1 MKKRMSP
8 RRKKIRLL
16 ALLLLGVLFLFS
28 GQTAVGEEYNSVEEA
43 LEQEVEEQF
52 SALDTEL
59 FEEFLAQLDE
69 NTRSLYGG
77 LTLEELVGEVL
88 AGQAGNAE
96 EFFDQIFQ
104 LLLSRLLAFLPSLI
118 SVIMIALLGGLL
130 NGMRARFLGKNTG
143 EIVHFVCYLSI
154 VLIVISVLIPLMN
167 LAGNTVQTLRD
178 LMNLLFPLI
187 LTLMTASGGVMSG
200 NLFQPLSAVLSNGV
214 SAVVASVVLPVFMAV
229 TVLSVISNLSENISL
244 EKLIDFFKSAGLWL
258 NGICF
263 TVFFAFLS
271 VQGITAAGYDGI
283 SIRAAKYAIGNS
295 IPIVGGY
302 LKEGFDLI
310 LGSCVLLKNAIGV
323 CGLLIIL
330 SIVILPLL
338 QILLFSLGLKLT
350 AGICEPLADKKIPAF
365 LTMVSKN
372 LSLLIAAVLG
382 VAFMFFITVM
392 LFILSSNAVLA

>member
-1 MKKRMSP
+1 MKKT
-8 RRKKIRLL
+8 RKISLLIILLL
-16 ALLLLGVLFLFS
+16 AALVLFS
-28 GQTAVGEEYNSVEEA
+28 GQASAVGEEGTNSVEEA
-43 LEQEVEEQF
+43 LEEELEEQF
-52 SALDTEL
+52 SALDTGM
-59 FEEFLAQLDE
+59 FEDFLAQLDE
-69 NTRSLYGG
+69 NTQSLYGNI
-77 LTLEELVGEVL
+77 TLEELVQKVL
-88 AGQAGNAE
+88 AGDAANAE
-96 EFFDQIFQ
+96 VFFEQMVQF
-104 LLLSRLLAFLPSLI
+104 LLSQLLAFLPSLI

-167 LAGNTVQTLRD
+167 LAGRTVQTLRD

-214 SAVVASVVLPVFMAV
+214 SAIVASVVLPVFMAV
-229 TVLSVISNLSENISL
+229 TVLSVLSNLSDNIRL

-350 AGICEPLADKKIPAF
+350 AGICEPLADQKIPAF

-372 LSLLIAAVLG
+372 LSLLIAALLG

-392 LFILSSNAVLA
+392 LFILSANAVLA

>member
-187 LTLMTASGGVMSG
+187 LTLMTASGGSC
-200 NLFQPLSAVLSNGV
+200 P
-214 SAVVASVVLPVFMAV
+214 
-229 TVLSVISNLSENISL
+229 
-244 EKLIDFFKSAGLWL
+244 
-258 NGICF
+258 GICSSRCPRCSP
-263 TVFFAFLS
+263 T
-271 VQGITAAGYDGI
+271 
-283 SIRAAKYAIGNS
+283 
-295 IPIVGGY
+295 
-302 LKEGFDLI
+302 
-310 LGSCVLLKNAIGV
+310 GSA
-323 CGLLIIL
+323 
-330 SIVILPLL
+330 PW
-338 QILLFSLGLKLT
+338 
-350 AGICEPLADKKIPAF
+350 
-365 LTMVSKN
+365 
-372 LSLLIAAVLG
+372 
-382 VAFMFFITVM
+382 
-392 LFILSSNAVLA
+392 